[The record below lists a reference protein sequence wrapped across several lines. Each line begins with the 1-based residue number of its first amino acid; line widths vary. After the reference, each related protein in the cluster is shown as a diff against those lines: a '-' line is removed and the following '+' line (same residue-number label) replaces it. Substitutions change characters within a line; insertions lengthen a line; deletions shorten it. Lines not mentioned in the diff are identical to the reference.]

1 MPDRYTPTSK
11 GGRKVF
17 DSLKRFFNRS
27 SKEEQKVHQMELI
40 DEEIDEFEREIQEY
54 IGYTNEGSVPSS
66 PPSVQQPPDLSKG
79 GAVGD
84 SSLITPE
91 AEKRIKST

>member
-1 MPDRYTPTSK
+1 M
-11 GGRKVF
+11 F
-17 DSLKRFFNRS
+17 DSLKKLFVRS

-40 DEEIDEFEREIQEY
+40 DEEIGEFEREIQEY
-54 IGYTNEGSVPSS
+54 ITYTDEGAIPTSLPSVEQPSS
-66 PPSVQQPPDLSKG
+66 LSKG
-79 GAVGD
+79 GAMGG